1 MATSPTNHSVPKP
14 QREDARRRGES
25 SQTGS
30 DKGAKGP
37 RSPDEPE
44 KGDRRRTEGGP
55 GQGARRGRAKQS
67 GKANT

>member
-1 MATSPTNHSVPKP
+1 MAANPASRRVPKP

-25 SQTGS
+25 GQTGS

-37 RSPDEPE
+37 RSPDEHE
-44 KGDRRRTEGGP
+44 KGDRRRSGGGP

-67 GKANT
+67 GSANT